1 MCHCIG
7 ETVDHLLLHCP
18 VAGIL
23 WNWVFCVFGISWVI
37 FGRVADMLFGWWNG
51 LGQHPSDIW
60 NLIPLCLMWIVWKE
74 GNRLIFE
81 AVTSSD
87 SKLLDGFALTLFDWS
102 RAWGFTTSTILLN
115 LFLLCL
121 YFTMM

>member
-1 MCHCIG
+1 
-7 ETVDHLLLHCP
+7 
-18 VAGIL
+18 
-23 WNWVFCVFGISWVI
+23 
-37 FGRVADMLFGWWNG
+37 MLFGWWNG
-51 LGQHPSDIW
+51 LGQHSSDIW

-87 SKLLDGFALTLFDWS
+87 SKLLDGFALTLFDWF